1 MIERGKY
8 LGERVGPP
16 VLEAEHFIEC
26 PSCGGVID
34 MRDLAVVWDHAGP
47 LPHQLRIRDNERN

>member
-8 LGERVGPP
+8 LGERAGPP
-16 VLEAEHFIEC
+16 VSEAEHFIKCEA
-26 PSCGGVID
+26 CGGVID

-47 LPHQLRIRDNERN
+47 LPHPTQDQRQ